1 MDQAELMQIAL
12 VERQARELE
21 GHLEIVS
28 NQIIELEDFI
38 GTIEALISSK
48 ERDMLASLGKRVFVK
63 TRADDFDKL
72 FVEVGAGVIVKK
84 TPKETADIIKEQ
96 IKRFKEARIEISGQL
111 QMHHME
117 LENFMNKVRGEN
129 EETSENK
136 AGKNKNRNN

>member
-28 NQIIELEDFI
+28 SQIIELEDFI

-48 ERDMLASLGKRVFVK
+48 ERDILASLGKRVFIK
-63 TRADDFDKL
+63 TQAHDFDEL

-96 IKRFKEARIEISGQL
+96 IKRLKEVRIEISGQL
-111 QMHHME
+111 QTHHME
-117 LENFMNKVRGEN
+117 LEGFMNKIMREN
-129 EETSENK
+129 EEKDKGEKRK
-136 AGKNKNRNN
+136 ARSN